1 MTYSSADDFYL
12 EGYEKGVAEGLERGR
27 SEAMQA
33 RLIAIEECAKIAE
46 PKGPRPCD
54 CEGGHCYCHNMG
66 DAMAVASWDADMAV
80 ANAIR
85 ALSSPLTS
93 NKLGR

>member
-1 MTYSSADDFYL
+1 MNQDFEEPDDW
-12 EGYEKGVAEGLERGR
+12 KGLAWDKVIEARNDERR
-27 SEAMQA
+27 KT
-33 RLIAIEECAKIAE
+33 IEECAKIAE
-46 PKGPRPCD
+46 PRSPRPCD
-54 CEGGHCYCHNMG
+54 CESGHCYCHNQG

-93 NKLGR
+93 NKSNTADT